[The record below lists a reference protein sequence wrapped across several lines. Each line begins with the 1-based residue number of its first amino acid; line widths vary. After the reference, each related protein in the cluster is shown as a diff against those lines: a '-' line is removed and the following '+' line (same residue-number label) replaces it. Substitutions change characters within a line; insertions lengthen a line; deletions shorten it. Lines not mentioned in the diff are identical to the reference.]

1 MKYVTRKEAGFG
13 EEIIF
18 FPESIQY
25 LLVFI
30 VGKVFSYGCFY
41 VVDFNCYCF
50 FI

>member
-1 MKYVTRKEAGFG
+1 MKYGTKRETGFG
-13 EEIIF
+13 EEII

-30 VGKVFSYGCFY
+30 AGKVFSYGCFY